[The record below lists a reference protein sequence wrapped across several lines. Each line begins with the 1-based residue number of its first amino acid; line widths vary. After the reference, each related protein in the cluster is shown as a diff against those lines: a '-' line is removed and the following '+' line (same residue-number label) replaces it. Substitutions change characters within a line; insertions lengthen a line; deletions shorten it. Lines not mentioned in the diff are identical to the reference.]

1 MSKTNKPINSFWRF
15 VLILVATGSTG
26 AGLEANTEIQS
37 NLISQANTEQ
47 KSRQFE
53 SALESKDLE
62 IKKLEKEAQIYD
74 SNEDYRKSI
83 EKWDGIR
90 QLLIKQNQTNSKD
103 YAYTIYVLG
112 EYQLAEGD
120 HEKAEELLEEALRL
134 ENKIYGE
141 GSEETA
147 MTLLNLGI
155 AQYEG
160 SYLNNWK
167 KSTINLAR
175 ACKIIEEK
183 FEANSIELEECHY
196 NLALALFQTRDF
208 NEAEDSI
215 NRAIKLRDISD
226 RSSIN
231 QANNMLYE
239 YELAKILIDLEKL
252 EKAKEI
258 LLRIM
263 SYEEDA
269 LRKNLDWSRSAYELS
284 RILGKEGD
292 PVREKELLAQITNI
306 LAEEDQEQTVFAN
319 KVKNQLG
326 LAHSALGEYGQATF
340 LLREAA
346 NGFKNLLGEESDF
359 YAITMSNLGMTLMEQ
374 GNPDSAVV
382 ILEEAMQIQE
392 RIWGNDS
399 LESTSTLHNL
409 ASAYHELSKINAKF
423 LDFAKELYHKALEIR
438 ENYLP
443 KDHPDIADTSGQLG
457 LLYDD
462 IGDRQ
467 NSLMYL
473 ERAHK
478 IAVNLYGLKSLESS
492 LRLSNILTTIH
503 IDNHNAEEV
512 KQNHEQVVSIQE
524 EILGST
530 HPRTLTA
537 YSNAAYFYGQIND
550 YRRYYEYK
558 RKYIDAMSL
567 FIQKEAHFI
576 PVEDRT
582 LFTEYLGLDTFEGIY
597 SDIESESKQEQSSL
611 KLHARLN
618 IHGQLAEIEKRQSI
632 WINAVRNNESHAIK
646 LRSIIDQISQ
656 LTTSP
661 EIRLK
666 LEEERRK
673 MERILF
679 LKFPNSKPKIV
690 TTDEVAKSL
699 DDHEVLIE
707 FQRYTP
713 FSYKTGEWSEED
725 IYAAFMLENNGEVKT
740 IRIGESQVIDDTISK
755 TINKIELQSPDSKK
769 ELRQLSRILMQQV
782 YSNLPQGT
790 KTIYISPDG
799 EINRVPFAAIDGP
812 NQEDL
817 LAKSFN
823 IRLLTSGRELLQ
835 QNRKDQLSDE
845 KPIIFADP
853 EYSFKLSPKPFLKTN
868 SSMQISS
875 TRSSD
880 MAVYEWSRLPG
891 TAKEAKEIQEIMG
904 GLVYERKR
912 ATAQKLKAVISPK
925 ILHIASHAFYLP
937 TKSSST
943 QADSNQNKEVSI
955 EGGQIG
961 LKTTEILDE
970 RPLLRSGIA
979 LTGANFPNENPNDD
993 GYMTALE
1000 MSQMDLRGTDLVV
1013 ISACESGRGDVLAG
1027 EGVYGLKR
1035 SIAIAGAKKSLLSL
1049 WKVDD
1054 RATAAFMKL
1063 FYTNIK
1069 SNMSPYIALQST
1081 QEKFRSHPIPFW
1093 REPYVWA
1100 AFQLSGSD
1108 K

>member
-15 VLILVATGSTG
+15 ALILVATGATG

-112 EYQLAEGD
+112 EYQLVEGD
-120 HEKAEELLEEALRL
+120 HEKAQELLEEALRL

-147 MTLLNLGI
+147 MTLQNLGI
-155 AQYEG
+155 AQYER
-160 SYLNNWK
+160 SDFNNWK

-183 FEANSIELEECHY
+183 FEDNSIELEECHY

-208 NEAEDSI
+208 TEAEDSI
-215 NRAIKLRDISD
+215 NRAIKLGEISG
-226 RSSIN
+226 RFNIN
-231 QANNMLYE
+231 QADRMLYE
-239 YELAKILIDLEKL
+239 YQLAKILIDLEKL

-258 LLRIM
+258 LLRVM

-269 LRKNLDWSRSAYELS
+269 LGKNLDWSRSAYELS
-284 RILGKEGD
+284 RILDKEGD
-292 PVREKELLAQITNI
+292 PVREKELLTQITNI

-326 LAHSALGEYGQATF
+326 LAHSVLGEYGQATF

-374 GNPDSAVV
+374 GNPDSAVI

-409 ASAYHELSKINAKF
+409 ASAYHELSKINSEF

-443 KDHPDIADTSGQLG
+443 KDHPDIAETSGQLG

-462 IGDRQ
+462 IGDRK
-467 NSLMYL
+467 NSLVYL

-478 IAVNLYGLKSLESS
+478 IAVNLYGSKSLESS
-492 LRLSNILTTIH
+492 LRLSNILTTIN
-503 IDNHNAEEV
+503 IDDHNAEEV

-524 EILGST
+524 EILGSI

-550 YRRYYEYK
+550 YRKYYEYK
-558 RKYIDAMSL
+558 RKYIDAISL

-597 SDIESESKQEQSSL
+597 SDIESESKQEQSAL

-646 LRSIIDQISQ
+646 LQSIIDQISQ

-690 TTDEVAKSL
+690 TTAEVAKSL
-699 DDHEVLIE
+699 GNHEVLIE

-713 FSYKTGEWSEED
+713 FSHDTEEWREED
-725 IYAAFMLENNGEVKT
+725 VYVAFMLENDGSVKT
-740 IRIGESQVIDDTISK
+740 IKVGESQIIDDTISK
-755 TINKIELQSPDSKK
+755 SINEIEQRSPDSKK
-769 ELRQLSRILMQQV
+769 ELRQLSQLLMQQI
-782 YSNLPQGT
+782 YSNLPQGI

-799 EINRVPFAAIDGP
+799 EINRVPFAAINGP

-817 LAKSFN
+817 LVKSFN

-835 QNRKDQLSDE
+835 ENRNDQLNDE
-845 KPIIFADP
+845 EPIIFADP
-853 EYSFKLSPKPFLKTN
+853 EYSFKLSSTPLLEMDN
-868 SSMQISS
+868 SMHISS

-880 MAVYEWSRLPG
+880 MEVYKWSRLPG
-891 TAKEAKEIQEIMG
+891 TAKEAKEIQAIMG

-943 QADSNQNKEVSI
+943 KVDSNPKKEVRM
-955 EGGQIG
+955 EVDQIG
-961 LKTTEILDE
+961 LNTAEISDE
-970 RPLLRSGIA
+970 SPLLRSGIA

-1035 SIAIAGAKKSLLSL
+1035 AIAIAGARKSLLSL

-1069 SNMSPYIALQST
+1069 SNMSPYTALQST
-1081 QEKFRSHPIPFW
+1081 QEKFRNHPIPFW
-1093 REPYVWA
+1093 RDPYVWA